1 MDNETAYHE
10 AGHAF
15 IASYAGGRVLS
26 VTIAPDWDDGPARYG
41 DTQVAWRRSE
51 FKKRELADK
60 LVLVALAGPVA
71 ELIYRGEP
79 WHPAV
84 IAEWADDWS
93 QAHHEATPFVHDLLQ
108 RTRWLERLVKQLHE
122 LLSDDRHWDAI
133 AGIAD
138 HLLAHETLEQECYDD
153 IVANWLR

>member
-1 MDNETAYHE
+1 MDEETAYHE

-15 IASYAGGRVLS
+15 VATYAGGRVLS

-41 DTQVAWRRSE
+41 DTQVAWKQSQ
-51 FKKRELADK
+51 FTKRGLAEK
-60 LVLVALAGPVA
+60 LILVALAGPVA
-71 ELIYRGEP
+71 EMIYQGEP
-79 WHPAV
+79 LHPALV
-84 IAEWADDWS
+84 AEWTGDWS
-93 QAHHEATPFVHDLLQ
+93 QACEEAAPIVPDIIQ

-122 LLSDDRHWDAI
+122 LLSDDNHWDAI

-138 HLLAHETLEQECYDD
+138 HLLAHETLEEESYEE